1 MGSHRVLNPKC
12 PKCQRGN
19 YSQLVS
25 RDIFRGNLAI
35 KHDKTMLLLSIEFQ
49 LEDLE
54 VTTVWK
60 GADSLD
66 AWALPLEHSQCA
78 DFISWLVVWNMN
90 FIFHIWE
97 ESPQLSYFSRWLK
110 PPTRWGRSGS
120 SAMRFVNL
128 WHVKRL
134 PTTRAG
140 PLAWTPRV
148 GWLTQLL
155 GWLLIVADHSRKFP
169 ASSTSKPFSVN
180 LGLSHFSGTSLEIAC
195 RSRNQL
201 MM

>member
-1 MGSHRVLNPKC
+1 MGSHRVPNPKC

-66 AWALPLEHSQCA
+66 A
-78 DFISWLVVWNMN
+78 
-90 FIFHIWE
+90 
-97 ESPQLSYFSRWLK
+97 
-110 PPTRWGRSGS
+110 
-120 SAMRFVNL
+120 
-128 WHVKRL
+128 
-134 PTTRAG
+134 
-140 PLAWTPRV
+140 
-148 GWLTQLL
+148 
-155 GWLLIVADHSRKFP
+155 
-169 ASSTSKPFSVN
+169 
-180 LGLSHFSGTSLEIAC
+180 
-195 RSRNQL
+195 
-201 MM
+201 